1 MEDKQLQAIKK
12 NNALL
17 CQFIVKLSSFYEG
30 FSDRVDGELQTLR
43 GHLSGTPN
51 FSLATV
57 SIGKL
62 NTALQNQDISL
73 RKYSLE
79 TVSSIEDAMKQLQ
92 KIVFDDED
100 LRGLATQELIKLNQ
114 PVSDI
119 FSIYRLYARALQ
131 LHRVA
136 LNKQV
141 KGILSESSAR
151 SETSTPEESKGSMDG
166 SSERNISDSK
176 RGSSH
181 FYRSIFIELN
191 QLVTSYTQKKP
202 NDKQLLD
209 IKHRLDE
216 GMADEQ
222 LLESCIVILRMIVQ
236 DAMTE
241 ASLTGKVIQGL
252 HTSLSKIGD
261 DVNKS
266 IAGSQAQFEQRNENN
281 AKLKSYIDNIED
293 AVSTSDS
300 FDALKTQTQSCVKAL
315 SKTLSASQI
324 SDNDGQAALISLL
337 SSMQERIDTLQ
348 QQTNSYRRKLAEQ
361 VIQSKTD
368 ALTRLPNRQAYNE
381 ELEKAYQLYNANGG
395 ELSIAVIDIDFFKS
409 INDKFGHSAGDK
421 TLQLVS
427 RVFKRH
433 IKVNEFL
440 ARWGG
445 EEFVILLPDI
455 NEDKLRQRLE
465 LIRSDLENMQLK
477 FKQERVVITASLGGT
492 CFMAKDSID
501 SAFDRAD
508 RHLYQAK
515 HNGRNQ
521 VITDV
526 NADK

>member
-1 MEDKQLQAIKK
+1 MEDKQLQAIKN

-17 CQFIVKLSSFYEG
+17 CQFIVKLSTFYEG
-30 FSDRVDGELQTLR
+30 FSDKVDSELQTLR

-114 PVSDI
+114 PLSDI

-141 KGILSESSAR
+141 KGILNESGAR
-151 SETSTPEESKGSMDG
+151 SETIAPKESKGSMDG
-166 SSERNISDSK
+166 SRERNISDSK
-176 RGSSH
+176 RDSSH

-209 IKHRLDE
+209 IKQRLDE

-266 IAGSQAQFEQRNENN
+266 IAGSQAQFEKRNENN

-315 SKTLSASQI
+315 SKTLSASQT

-361 VIQSKTD
+361 VVQSKTD
-368 ALTRLPNRQAYNE
+368 PLTHLPNRQAYNE
-381 ELEKAYQLYNANGG
+381 ELEIAYQRHNANGG

-433 IKVNEFL
+433 IKDGEFL

-492 CFMAKDSID
+492 CFMTKDSID
-501 SAFDRAD
+501 TAFDRAD

-515 HNGRNQ
+515 RNGRNQ

>member
-1 MEDKQLQAIKK
+1 M
-12 NNALL
+12 
-17 CQFIVKLSSFYEG
+17 
-30 FSDRVDGELQTLR
+30 
-43 GHLSGTPN
+43 
-51 FSLATV
+51 
-57 SIGKL
+57 
-62 NTALQNQDISL
+62 
-73 RKYSLE
+73 
-79 TVSSIEDAMKQLQ
+79 
-92 KIVFDDED
+92 
-100 LRGLATQELIKLNQ
+100 
-114 PVSDI
+114 
-119 FSIYRLYARALQ
+119 
-131 LHRVA
+131 
-136 LNKQV
+136 
-141 KGILSESSAR
+141 
-151 SETSTPEESKGSMDG
+151 
-166 SSERNISDSK
+166 
-176 RGSSH
+176 
-181 FYRSIFIELN
+181 
-191 QLVTSYTQKKP
+191 
-202 NDKQLLD
+202 
-209 IKHRLDE
+209 
-216 GMADEQ
+216 
-222 LLESCIVILRMIVQ
+222 
-236 DAMTE
+236 
-241 ASLTGKVIQGL
+241 
-252 HTSLSKIGD
+252 
-261 DVNKS
+261 
-266 IAGSQAQFEQRNENN
+266 
-281 AKLKSYIDNIED
+281 
-293 AVSTSDS
+293 
-300 FDALKTQTQSCVKAL
+300 
-315 SKTLSASQI
+315 
-324 SDNDGQAALISLL
+324 
-337 SSMQERIDTLQ
+337 
-348 QQTNSYRRKLAEQ
+348 AEQ

-433 IKVNEFL
+433 IKGNEFL